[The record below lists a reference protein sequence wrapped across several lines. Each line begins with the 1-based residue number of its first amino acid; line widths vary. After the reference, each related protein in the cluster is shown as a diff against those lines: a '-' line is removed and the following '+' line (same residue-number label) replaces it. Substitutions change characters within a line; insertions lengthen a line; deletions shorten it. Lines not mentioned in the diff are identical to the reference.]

1 MPKKIS
7 QKFSKKGKQPLFNS
21 SQQKTSALKKVQNEK
36 TPKSTNYKNTM
47 KLNNTNSLFED
58 KVISSNSNDNENEE
72 LKFNK
77 DESGDKDEDIIMQ
90 NVESTSSEEEDSSD
104 NENMKKI
111 NYSEES
117 EESEEENS
125 NVENMDEKELSD
137 KTDDE
142 DDEMDE
148 IVEDTTKISLKKKTK
163 EKEEIKSQD
172 KNTSKETTEEKDLIP
187 TPLLAR
193 PQAEKQFRD
202 FYMNQITKAFGEDL
216 DKLRKKEVNL
226 GSNKLE
232 ILIDALESGIS
243 IFSDVEKELALLS
256 SNKK

>member
-47 KLNNTNSLFED
+47 KLNNTNS
-58 KVISSNSNDNENEE
+58 
-72 LKFNK
+72 
-77 DESGDKDEDIIMQ
+77 
-90 NVESTSSEEEDSSD
+90 
-104 NENMKKI
+104 
-111 NYSEES
+111 EES

-125 NVENMDEKELSD
+125 N
-137 KTDDE
+137 
-142 DDEMDE
+142 
-148 IVEDTTKISLKKKTK
+148 
-163 EKEEIKSQD
+163 
-172 KNTSKETTEEKDLIP
+172 EKDLIP

-216 DKLRKKEVNL
+216 DKLRKKV
-226 GSNKLE
+226 KLV
-232 ILIDALESGIS
+232 ILIIDLT
-243 IFSDVEKELALLS
+243 DK
-256 SNKK
+256 

>member
-163 EKEEIKSQD
+163 EKEEIKR
-172 KNTSKETTEEKDLIP
+172 KDLIP